1 MKIYITGLPSGY
13 EVEHL
18 VRLFYPMA
26 PLTLTPPENAE
37 DCVWAEK
44 TPDGLHTLVRQDG
57 RSAERHAPLP
67 APVEQGGET
76 PEFSLASLTYD
87 LLRDWTGIRPPW
99 GKMTGVRPVRLI
111 HDKRAAG
118 WTEAEID
125 HFFLDR
131 FDCSQQKYQMAKA
144 IADLQEPI
152 LKVGNEP
159 GTYSLYI
166 GIPFCP
172 SRCSYCSFVSC
183 NLDRD
188 RKMVQPYVDCL
199 CREVEEIR
207 IQAEKAGLTLCSIY
221 IGGGTPTSL
230 SADQLRQLMGTVR
243 ANFDLSK
250 VVEYT
255 VEAGRPDC
263 TDAEKLAVI
272 KEYGAT
278 RISINP
284 QTFSDEVLAGIGRKH
299 SAQDILDCYA
309 EARKAGHDDINMD
322 LIAGLPGDTVESFE
336 RSLRQAIALDPENIT
351 VHTLTLKRA
360 SRIVIEDQ
368 KENDYADV
376 AAMLEKCN
384 LLAEAGYRPYYLY
397 RQKNTLQNLENVG
410 WCKPATRDITT
421 SISWRKSRPSSPPV
435 QAAAPSWWPTAEN
448 GCSAFSILSIRTNI
462 SSVLRRCWNAKKE
475 WLIFMITIWV
485 PKRLVEIDL
494 YNVAARSPQALADL
508 SEQSYAQR
516 VDYAAQKVQLSG
528 AKIVMLTGPSASGKT
543 TSAHCLAKAL
553 QKRGTPAQVV
563 SLDNFFKGAEFYPRL
578 PDGTLDYE
586 NPDTLDLPLIK
597 QCLREL
603 SETGK
608 TVLPVYDFSAE
619 KRSEQVEPIDLQGG
633 VCIVEGIHALNPEL
647 TGLVKGDDI
656 YRVYA
661 GLREEYCIDGRRVIN
676 TQDIRLCR
684 RTLRDAAAR
693 GRSPEKTLAMWDRV
707 LDGETR
713 YIKGFKSTADFLL
726 DTSFTYELGLIS
738 KLLGVVRRQFTLE
751 GHNAELWDETARR
764 FEHVAPLE
772 LELLPEDSML
782 REFYGGAADRMAQD
796 ANV

>member
-44 TPDGLHTLVRQDG
+44 TPDGLHALVRQDG

-199 CREVEEIR
+199 CKEVEEIR
-207 IQAEKAGLTLCSIY
+207 IQADKAGLTLCSIY

-322 LIAGLPGDTVESFE
+322 LIAGLPQDSCEGFR
-336 RSLRQAIALDPENIT
+336 RSLEGVLEMEPENVTI
-351 VHTLTLKRA
+351 HTLALKKGSTLMERGGSLPSGA
-360 SRIVIEDQ
+360 EVAEMLDFSREILIRR
-368 KENDYADV
+368 
-376 AAMLEKCN
+376 
-384 LLAEAGYRPYYLY
+384 GYRPYYLY
-397 RQKNTLQNLENVG
+397 RQKYMSGALENVG
-410 WCKPATRDITT
+410 WAKPGT
-421 SISWRKSRPSSPPV
+421 
-435 QAAAPSWWPTAEN
+435 EN
-448 GCSAFSILSIRTNI
+448 
-462 SSVLRRCWNAKKE
+462 
-475 WLIFMITIWV
+475 
-485 PKRLVEIDL
+485 L
-494 YNVAARSPQALADL
+494 YNIIMMEELQTVVSVGGGGVTKL
-508 SEQSYAQR
+508 
-516 VDYAAQKVQLSG
+516 VDYAAG
-528 AKIVMLTGPSASGKT
+528 RIV
-543 TSAHCLAKAL
+543 
-553 QKRGTPAQVV
+553 
-563 SLDNFFKGAEFYPRL
+563 RL
-578 PDGTLDYE
+578 PNPKYPHDYLTSLKKVLAQKE
-586 NPDTLDLPLIK
+586 ELI
-597 QCLREL
+597 R
-603 SETGK
+603 
-608 TVLPVYDFSAE
+608 
-619 KRSEQVEPIDLQGG
+619 
-633 VCIVEGIHALNPEL
+633 
-647 TGLVKGDDI
+647 
-656 YRVYA
+656 
-661 GLREEYCIDGRRVIN
+661 
-676 TQDIRLCR
+676 
-684 RTLRDAAAR
+684 
-693 GRSPEKTLAMWDRV
+693 
-707 LDGETR
+707 
-713 YIKGFKSTADFLL
+713 
-726 DTSFTYELGLIS
+726 
-738 KLLGVVRRQFTLE
+738 
-751 GHNAELWDETARR
+751 
-764 FEHVAPLE
+764 
-772 LELLPEDSML
+772 
-782 REFYGGAADRMAQD
+782 FYGSELP
-796 ANV
+796 

>member
-18 VRLFYPMA
+18 ARLFYPMA
-26 PLTLTPPENAE
+26 PLTLTPPEPAE
-37 DCVWAEK
+37 DCLWAEK
-44 TPDGLHTLVRQDG
+44 TDTGLRVLVRQG
-57 RSAERHAPLP
+57 EKSKTLEAPLP
-67 APVEQGGET
+67 LPVEQGGET
-76 PEFSLASLTYD
+76 PEFALASLTYD
-87 LLRDWTGIRPPW
+87 LLRQWTGIRPPW

-118 WTEAEID
+118 WSAEQID
-125 HFFLDR
+125 RFFLQR
-131 FDCSQQKYQMAKA
+131 FDCSEQKYEMAKE

-152 LKVGNEP
+152 LQLGSAPK
-159 GTYSLYI
+159 TYSLYI

-199 CREVEEIR
+199 CKEVAEIR
-207 IQAEKAGLTLCSIY
+207 VQAERAGLTLCSIY

-230 SADQLRQLMGTVR
+230 SAAQLRQLMGTVR
-243 ANFDLSK
+243 ENFDLTK

-284 QTFSDEVLAGIGRKH
+284 QTFSDAVLANIGRKH

-309 EARKAGHDDINMD
+309 DARRAGHEDINMD
-322 LIAGLPGDTVESFE
+322 LIAGLPGDTVEGFE
-336 RSLRQAIALDPENIT
+336 HSLRQAIALQPENIT

-376 AAMLEKCN
+376 AAMLEKCH

-410 WCKPATRDITT
+410 WCKPGHEGYYNIY
-421 SISWRKSRPSSPPV
+421 IMEEV
-435 QAAAPSWWPTAEN
+435 QT
-448 GCSAFSILSIRTNI
+448 ILSAGAGGSTKLVADGGKRMQRIFNFKYPNEYIQRFAE
-462 SSVLRRCWNAKKE
+462 VLERKKGVAG
-475 WLIFMITIWV
+475 FMITIWV
-485 PKRLVEIDL
+485 PKRLVEVDL
-494 YNVAARSPQALADL
+494 YNVAARSPQALAQL
-508 SEQSYAQR
+508 SENSYARR
-516 VDYAAQKVQLSG
+516 VQYAAQKVRGSG

-553 QKRGTPAQVV
+553 VQQGTPAQVV
-563 SLDNFFKGAEFYPRL
+563 SLDNFFKGAAYYPKM

-586 NPDTLDLPLIK
+586 NLETLDLPLIK
-597 QCLREL
+597 QCLRQL

-608 TVLPVYDFSAE
+608 TELPIYDFATEQRSAA
-619 KRSEQVEPIDLQGG
+619 VEPIDLQGG

-647 TGLVKGDDI
+647 TGLVPDDQI
-656 YRVYA
+656 YRIYA

-693 GRSPEKTLAMWDRV
+693 GRSPAKTLSMWDRV

-713 YIKGFKSTADFLL
+713 YIKGFKTTADFLL

-738 KLLGVVRRQFTLE
+738 RLLGEVRRQFTLE

-764 FEHVAPLE
+764 FEQVDPLP
-772 LELLPEDSML
+772 LELLPADSML
-782 REFYGGAADRMAQD
+782 REFYGSRT
-796 ANV
+796 

>member
-18 VRLFYPMA
+18 ARLFYPMA
-26 PLTLTPPENAE
+26 PLTLTPPEPAE
-37 DCVWAEK
+37 DCLWAEK
-44 TPDGLHTLVRQDG
+44 TNTGLRVLVRQG
-57 RSAERHAPLP
+57 EKSKMLEAPLP
-67 APVEQGGET
+67 LPVEQGGET
-76 PEFSLASLTYD
+76 PEFALASLTYD
-87 LLRDWTGIRPPW
+87 LLRQWTGIRPPW

-118 WTEAEID
+118 WSAEQID
-125 HFFLDR
+125 RFFLQR
-131 FDCSQQKYQMAKA
+131 FDCSKQKYEMAKE

-152 LKVGNEP
+152 LRLGSAPK
-159 GTYSLYI
+159 TYSLYI

-188 RKMVQPYVDCL
+188 RKLVQPYVDCL
-199 CREVEEIR
+199 CKEVAEIR
-207 IQAEKAGLTLCSIY
+207 VQAERAGLTLCSIY

-230 SADQLRQLMGTVR
+230 SAAQLRQLMGTVR
-243 ANFDLSK
+243 ENFDLGK

-284 QTFSDEVLAGIGRKH
+284 QTFSDTVLANIGRKH

-309 EARKAGHDDINMD
+309 DARRAGHEDINMD
-322 LIAGLPGDTVESFE
+322 LIAGLPGDTVEGFE
-336 RSLRQAIALDPENIT
+336 HSLRQAIALQPENIT

-376 AAMLEKCN
+376 AAMLEKCH

-410 WCKPATRDITT
+410 WCKPGHEGYYNIY
-421 SISWRKSRPSSPPV
+421 IMEEV
-435 QAAAPSWWPTAEN
+435 QT
-448 GCSAFSILSIRTNI
+448 ILSAGAGGSTKLVADGGKRMQRIFNFKYPNEYIQRFAE
-462 SSVLRRCWNAKKE
+462 VLERKKE
-475 WLIFMITIWV
+475 WLSFMITIWV
-485 PKRLVEIDL
+485 PKRLVEVDL
-494 YNVAARSPQALADL
+494 YNVAARSPQALAQL
-508 SEQSYAQR
+508 SENSYARR
-516 VDYAAQKVQLSG
+516 VQYAAQKVRGSG

-553 QKRGTPAQVV
+553 VQQGTPAQVV
-563 SLDNFFKGAEFYPRL
+563 SLDNFFKGAAYYPKM

-586 NPDTLDLPLIK
+586 NLETLDLPLIK
-597 QCLREL
+597 QCLHQL

-608 TVLPVYDFSAE
+608 TELPIYDFAT
-619 KRSEQVEPIDLQGG
+619 EQRAAAVEPIDLQGG

-647 TGLVKGDDI
+647 TGLVPDDQI
-656 YRVYA
+656 YRIYA

-693 GRSPEKTLAMWDRV
+693 GRSPAKTLSMWDRV

-713 YIKGFKSTADFLL
+713 YIKGFKTTADFLL

-738 KLLGVVRRQFTLE
+738 RLLGEVRRQFTLE

-764 FEHVAPLE
+764 FEQVNPLP
-772 LELLPEDSML
+772 LELLPADSML
-782 REFYGGAADRMAQD
+782 CEFYGSRT
-796 ANV
+796 